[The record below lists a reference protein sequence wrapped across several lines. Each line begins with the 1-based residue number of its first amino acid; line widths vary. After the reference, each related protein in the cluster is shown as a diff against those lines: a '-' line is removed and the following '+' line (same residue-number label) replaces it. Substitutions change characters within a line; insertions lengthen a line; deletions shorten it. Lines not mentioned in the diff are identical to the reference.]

1 VQGVDFINPEMARVL
16 KHELAHSFINQAS
29 GGRCP
34 QWLNEGVAQ
43 LVEGR
48 SPATRGA
55 RLARLYKDGNPLP
68 LKQLEKSFMGF
79 SQTEAVLAY
88 DESLA
93 AAAFIRDTYGMSD
106 IRRIMERLAQ
116 GGSTEDAMRDVIR
129 LDYSQFEQEFSRYLN
144 EKFGS

>member
-1 VQGVDFINPEMARVL
+1 VDFINTEMARVL

-48 SPATRGA
+48 TFTTRGM
-55 RLARLYKDGNPLP
+55 RLARLYKGGNAIP
-68 LKQLEKSFMGF
+68 LKQLEKSFLSF
-79 SQTEAVLAY
+79 SQTQAVLAY

-106 IRRIMERLAQ
+106 IRRILEHLSQ
-116 GGSTEDAMRDVIR
+116 GGSAEDALRDVIR
-129 LDYSQFEQEFSRYLN
+129 LDYPQFEEEFSRYLN
-144 EKFGS
+144 DKFGT